1 MSHERIGR
9 IDGVEHHDRGEY
21 ATVQRCRW
29 LPLDILMR
37 HAFHYTAQGVSPGS
51 EPPTKAA
58 AGFCIFSQETFG
70 QL

>member
-29 LPLDILMR
+29 LPLDILVR

-51 EPPTKAA
+51 GPPTKAT
-58 AGFCIFSQETFG
+58 AGFCIFSQEIRG
-70 QL
+70 HL